1 MDAARMTKP
10 DLSVNLAGIELKN
23 PMIVASGTFGFGEEY
38 INVATFENEQ
48 LGGIVLKGT
57 TLEPREGNKPPRVA
71 ETASGMLNSIGLHNP
86 GVDALV
92 REIIPR
98 LRRFD
103 TRFIANIAGS
113 TIEEYREVAR
123 RLSECPELSAIEVNI
138 SCPNVHHGGAEFGS
152 DPAAAADVIGAVR
165 EAWSK
170 PLIAKLTPNVGK
182 ITTIAEA
189 CIEAG
194 ADVLSLINTLKGMVI
209 DTKTRRP
216 VLGGNTGGLSGPAI
230 KPVAIWMVHQVS
242 QVARKKNVPLIGM
255 GGIASANDALEFII
269 AGASA
274 FCVGTS
280 LFWDPSV
287 CRRIIRG
294 METYMEQN
302 GIGRISDLV
311 GTLRLH

>member
-1 MDAARMTKP
+1 MDAAGMTKP
-10 DLSVNLAGIELKN
+10 NLAVNLAGLAMKN

-38 INVATFENEQ
+38 INVAGFENEQ
-48 LGGIVLKGT
+48 LGAICLKGT

-86 GVDALV
+86 GVDVLK
-92 REIIPR
+92 REILPQ

-103 TRFIANIAGS
+103 TKFIANIAGS
-113 TIEEYREVAR
+113 TVEEYREVAK
-123 RLSECPELSAIEVNI
+123 RLADAPELDAIEVNI
-138 SCPNVHHGGAEFGS
+138 SCPNVQRGGSEFGT

-165 EAWSK
+165 AVWPK

-182 ITTIAEA
+182 ISVIAEA

-209 DTKTRRP
+209 DTSTRRP

-230 KPVAIWMVHQVS
+230 KPVAIWMVHQVY
-242 QVARKKNVPLIGM
+242 QAARKKNVPIIGM

-274 FCVGTS
+274 FCVGTA
-280 LFWDPSV
+280 LFWDPLV
-287 CRRIIRG
+287 CRAIIRG
-294 METYMEQN
+294 IEDYMTRN
-302 GIGRISDLV
+302 RISEISQMV
-311 GTLRLH
+311 GSLRLN